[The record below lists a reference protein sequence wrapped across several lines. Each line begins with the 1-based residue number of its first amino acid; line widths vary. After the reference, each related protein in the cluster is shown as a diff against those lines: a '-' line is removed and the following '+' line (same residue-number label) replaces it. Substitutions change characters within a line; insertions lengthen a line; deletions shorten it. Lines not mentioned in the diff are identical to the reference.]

1 MEEWVVLRNVMN
13 DIEYEL
19 VKGVL
24 EMGGI
29 PCVAHIRGMDGYL
42 KILTGTPF
50 NEGIDVLVPSD
61 RLQEAVELLKS
72 GFENEELK

>member
-1 MEEWVVLRNVMN
+1 MEEWVVLKNVLN
-13 DIEYEL
+13 DIEFEL

-29 PCVAHIRGMDGYL
+29 PCVARIKGMDGYL
-42 KILTGTPF
+42 KILTGAPF

-61 RLQEAVELLKS
+61 KLDEAADLLKS
-72 GFENEELK
+72 GFENEEQN